1 MPAELDELL
10 RGLSVYQDID
20 LAGQTERRGERDC
33 EERWNAIA
41 PHMPETGSL
50 LDIGANFAW
59 FCLRWCREGADRTAV
74 AWEADLRSAA
84 VARYVLAS
92 NAADHI
98 CLITARADTKNLQT
112 FVASGQRYSVALC
125 LSVLHWLPDH
135 RTFLRALGS
144 VAPRILIEHCD
155 PREEGA
161 GIEHV
166 RREIGPI
173 GDYLRQIFP
182 ERTVRRLAVWK
193 SHLTDEFPRELW
205 MVEEPDAES
214 PTVPPTSAVS
224 ARPLLKLDAAWPPAS
239 WWREQLERP
248 ELATAS
254 NVAFTPQGLTTIP
267 STQPGDTRA
276 ELMRLIS
283 QMPAAGVT
291 TWRRRLRRSW
301 RSLLRRI
308 RNEP

>member
-1 MPAELDELL
+1 MPSDLDELL
-10 RGLSVYQDID
+10 RGLSVYQDIV

-33 EERWNAIA
+33 EERWNAMA
-41 PHMPETGSL
+41 PHLPESGSL

-59 FCLRWCREGADRTAV
+59 FCLRWCLEGPDRTAV

-92 NAADHI
+92 NAAGRI
-98 CLITARADTKNLQT
+98 CLLTARADTENLQT
-112 FVASGQRYSVALC
+112 FAQTGQRFSVALC
-125 LSVLHWLPDH
+125 LSVLHWLRDH
-135 RTFLRALGS
+135 RTFLRALGT

-173 GDYLRQIFP
+173 GDYLRQMFP

-205 MVEEPDAES
+205 MIDEPDAE
-214 PTVPPTSAVS
+214 PPLIPPTSAVS
-224 ARPLLKLDAAWPPAS
+224 ARPLLKLDAVWPPAS

-254 NVAFTPQGLTTIP
+254 NVAFAPQGLTTIP

-276 ELMRLIS
+276 ELLGLIS
-283 QMPAAGVT
+283 QMPAAGMT
-291 TWRRRLRRSW
+291 TWRRRLRRYW
-301 RSLLRRI
+301 RAGLRRLGI
-308 RNEP
+308 A